1 MCKSVARPIRYT
13 SGPRA
18 GSCGKNNGNRRAMS
32 MSAIC
37 GWFAIDTSSPVEQI
51 EAMTRALPCPDTA
64 HTIHQAAPDR
74 ALAAASASFF
84 LVCVLWFVCDGAPYF
99 NAPDLRALAERDGIA
114 AAIAE
119 GYRRRGRECL
129 AEIQGAFAI
138 ALLDTVAPRARLQ
151 RPRLREQRA
160 RWRRASRRRGRDRP
174 PVCLRL
180 SLFPH
185 GAEPAHDPPRRGKA
199 PAGAI
204 RGLRER
210 PARERLLLAHA
221 LRRRRRDE
229 GAARRGISRTA
240 ARRCA
245 PHACA
250 SPPQAGQ
257 LFERRHR
264 QLDARGPR
272 HRTHGHARRNLFDRF
287 RCAGL

>member
-84 LVCVLWFVCDGAPYF
+84 LVRALWFACEGAPYF
-99 NAPDLRALAERDGIA
+99 YAPDLRVLAERDGIA

-138 ALLDTVAPRARLQ
+138 ALLDTVAPRALLAVDRLGI
-151 RPRLREQRA
+151 RPLCLARA
-160 RWRRASRRRGRDRP
+160 G
-174 PVCLRL
+174 
-180 SLFPH
+180 
-185 GAEPAHDPPRRGKA
+185 
-199 PAGAI
+199 
-204 RGLRER
+204 RGLVIASS
-210 PARERLLLAHA
+210 ARAVAAH
-221 LRRRRRDE
+221 
-229 GAARRGISRTA
+229 RGV
-240 ARRCA
+240 
-245 PHACA
+245 
-250 SPPQAGQ
+250 AGGIDRQSGYEYLEFQ
-257 LFERRHR
+257 L
-264 QLDARGPR
+264 
-272 HRTHGHARRNLFDRF
+272 
-287 RCAGL
+287 

>member
-64 HTIHQAAPDR
+64 HTIPQAAPDR

-84 LVCVLWFVCDGAPYF
+84 HARALWIACEGAPYF
-99 NAPDLRALAERDGIA
+99 NAPALRALAERDGIA

-138 ALLDTVAPRARLQ
+138 ALLDTVA
-151 RPRLREQRA
+151 QRA
-160 RWRRASRRRGRDRP
+160 LLAVDRLGIRPLCLARAGSGLVIASSARAVAAHRDVAGGIDPQSVYDYLYFHMVPSPRTIHLGVEKLLPGQYAVFENGRLEKGFYWRMRYGADRT
-174 PVCLRL
+174 
-180 SLFPH
+180 
-185 GAEPAHDPPRRGKA
+185 
-199 PAGAI
+199 PAGDGGDELFGGNA
-204 RGLRER
+204 RYVKQKTFELYYNV
-210 PARERLLLAHA
+210 PAA
-221 LRRRRRDE
+221 LRRALIE
-229 GAARRGISRTA
+229 PLAFHI
-240 ARRCA
+240 
-245 PHACA
+245 
-250 SPPQAGQ
+250 
-257 LFERRHR
+257 
-264 QLDARGPR
+264 
-272 HRTHGHARRNLFDRF
+272 
-287 RCAGL
+287 

>member
-51 EAMTRALPCPDTA
+51 EAMPRALPCPDAA
-64 HTIHQAAPDR
+64 HTIHQAATDR

-84 LVCVLWFVCDGAPYF
+84 HDRALCLACEGAPYF

-138 ALLDTVAPRARLQ
+138 ALLDTVA
-151 RPRLREQRA
+151 QRA
-160 RWRRASRRRGRDRP
+160 LLAVDRLGIRP
-174 PVCLRL
+174 LCLAR
-180 SLFPH
+180 
-185 GAEPAHDPPRRGKA
+185 
-199 PAGAI
+199 AGAAHRDVAGGI
-204 RGLRER
+204 DPQSVYDYLYFHMVPSPRTIHLGVEK
-210 PARERLLLAHA
+210 LL
-221 LRRRRRDE
+221 
-229 GAARRGISRTA
+229 
-240 ARRCA
+240 
-245 PHACA
+245 P
-250 SPPQAGQ
+250 GQ
-257 LFERRHR
+257 YAVFE
-264 QLDARGPR
+264 
-272 HRTHGHARRNLFDRF
+272 
-287 RCAGL
+287 